1 MQLWALGRAA
11 YPSNLEE
18 EGFPYV
24 SSSATPLTDKK
35 PAVPRELTIPE
46 IEEYVRLYAQ
56 AAENAVVKAGF
67 DGVEVHG

>member
-1 MQLWALGRAA
+1 M
-11 YPSNLEE
+11 
-18 EGFPYV
+18 
-24 SSSATPLTDKK
+24 

-46 IEEYVRLYAQ
+46 IEEYAKLFAQ